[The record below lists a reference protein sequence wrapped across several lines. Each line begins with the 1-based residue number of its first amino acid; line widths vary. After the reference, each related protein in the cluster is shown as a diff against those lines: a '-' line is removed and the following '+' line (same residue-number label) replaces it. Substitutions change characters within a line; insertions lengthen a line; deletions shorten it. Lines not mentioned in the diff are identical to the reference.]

1 MERKQTYFREAF
13 PVTPTGMLLVSEPDL
28 IEALRRRGE
37 KEAKPFKPGGE
48 ERPRRKGHP

>member
-13 PVTPTGMLLVSEPDL
+13 PMTPAGMLLVSEPDL

-37 KEAKPFKPGGE
+37 DEAKRFKAGGN
-48 ERPRRKGHP
+48 ERQNRKGPR

>member
-13 PVTPTGMLLVSEPDL
+13 PVTPTGTLLVSEPDL

-37 KEAKPFKPGGE
+37 DEAKRFKSGGD
-48 ERPRRKGHP
+48 ERQNRKSPR